1 MALVLWLIRR
11 ILRSDLGTSFRA
23 VQNDEVAA
31 ASMGIP
37 VIRVRVA
44 AFVIT
49 GAMAGLAGSLYG
61 HYLLLITPHILS
73 LDLMFLVLAMT
84 VIGGIGTFIGPIVG
98 ALFLEALSEYIRRYG
113 EFHVLIFGLVALV
126 VARFAPEGLVG
137 LLSRWLR
144 RSIGEGLMSLL
155 RVESLNKRFGG
166 LLAVSQ
172 ASFEVK
178 EGEIVGLIGPNGAGK
193 TTLFN
198 LITGAI
204 TADSGRITFDGQD
217 LKGLS
222 SYQICRAGIART
234 FQVPRPFAK
243 MTCSENVLVALIG
256 RNISVPQPERPGTI
270 REMLELVGLAGKER
284 VLSADLNLIDTKRLE
299 VARALA
305 TGPRLILLDEVLG
318 GLSSLEMS
326 QALDLIRA
334 IRDRFGVTV
343 LWIEHVMG
351 AIMSL
356 SERVL
361 VLNQGRLICEG
372 APAEVT
378 RDKRVIE
385 AYLGE
390 PDAQD

>member
-1 MALVLWLIRR
+1 
-11 ILRSDLGTSFRA
+11 
-23 VQNDEVAA
+23 
-31 ASMGIP
+31 
-37 VIRVRVA
+37 
-44 AFVIT
+44 
-49 GAMAGLAGSLYG
+49 
-61 HYLLLITPHILS
+61 
-73 LDLMFLVLAMT
+73 
-84 VIGGIGTFIGPIVG
+84 
-98 ALFLEALSEYIRRYG
+98 
-113 EFHVLIFGLVALV
+113 
-126 VARFAPEGLVG
+126 
-137 LLSRWLR
+137 
-144 RSIGEGLMSLL
+144 MSLL
-155 RVESLNKRFGG
+155 KVQSLSKQFGG

-172 ASFEVK
+172 ASFGVK

-198 LITGAI
+198 LITGAV
-204 TADSGRITFDGQD
+204 TADSGGIAFDGRN

-222 SYQICRAGIART
+222 SNQICRAGIART

-256 RNISVPQPERPGTI
+256 RNISVSQSERLRTI

-326 QALDLIRA
+326 QALDLIRT
-334 IRDRFGVTV
+334 IRDRLSVTV

-372 APAEVT
+372 TPAEVT

>member
-1 MALVLWLIRR
+1 
-11 ILRSDLGTSFRA
+11 
-23 VQNDEVAA
+23 
-31 ASMGIP
+31 
-37 VIRVRVA
+37 
-44 AFVIT
+44 
-49 GAMAGLAGSLYG
+49 
-61 HYLLLITPHILS
+61 
-73 LDLMFLVLAMT
+73 
-84 VIGGIGTFIGPIVG
+84 
-98 ALFLEALSEYIRRYG
+98 
-113 EFHVLIFGLVALV
+113 
-126 VARFAPEGLVG
+126 
-137 LLSRWLR
+137 
-144 RSIGEGLMSLL
+144 MSLL

-243 MTCSENVLVALIG
+243 MTCGENVLVALIG
-256 RNISVPQPERPGTI
+256 RNISVPEPDRPGTI

-318 GLSSLEMS
+318 GLSSMEMS

-334 IRDRFGVTV
+334 IRDRFGITV

-361 VLNQGRLICEG
+361 VLNQGGLICEG
-372 APAEVT
+372 APAEVI

>member
-1 MALVLWLIRR
+1 
-11 ILRSDLGTSFRA
+11 
-23 VQNDEVAA
+23 
-31 ASMGIP
+31 
-37 VIRVRVA
+37 
-44 AFVIT
+44 
-49 GAMAGLAGSLYG
+49 
-61 HYLLLITPHILS
+61 
-73 LDLMFLVLAMT
+73 
-84 VIGGIGTFIGPIVG
+84 
-98 ALFLEALSEYIRRYG
+98 
-113 EFHVLIFGLVALV
+113 
-126 VARFAPEGLVG
+126 
-137 LLSRWLR
+137 
-144 RSIGEGLMSLL
+144 MSLL
-155 RVESLNKRFGG
+155 RVENLDKRFGG

-178 EGEIVGLIGPNGAGK
+178 KGEIVGLIGPNGAGK

-204 TADSGRITFDGQD
+204 TPDSGRVSFNGQD

-256 RNISVPQPERPGTI
+256 RNISVPQSERPGTI
-270 REMLELVGLAGKER
+270 GEMLELVGLAGKER

-318 GLSSLEMS
+318 GLSSMEMS

-356 SERVL
+356 SESVL
-361 VLNQGRLICEG
+361 VLNQGRLICQG

>member
-1 MALVLWLIRR
+1 
-11 ILRSDLGTSFRA
+11 
-23 VQNDEVAA
+23 
-31 ASMGIP
+31 
-37 VIRVRVA
+37 
-44 AFVIT
+44 
-49 GAMAGLAGSLYG
+49 
-61 HYLLLITPHILS
+61 
-73 LDLMFLVLAMT
+73 
-84 VIGGIGTFIGPIVG
+84 
-98 ALFLEALSEYIRRYG
+98 
-113 EFHVLIFGLVALV
+113 
-126 VARFAPEGLVG
+126 
-137 LLSRWLR
+137 
-144 RSIGEGLMSLL
+144 MSLL
-155 RVESLNKRFGG
+155 KVESLSKRFGG
-166 LLAVSQ
+166 LMAVAQ

-204 TADSGRITFDGQD
+204 TADSGRVTFGGQD
-217 LKGLS
+217 LNGLS
-222 SYQICRAGIART
+222 AYRICRAGIART

-243 MTCSENVLVALIG
+243 MTSSENVLVALIG
-256 RNISVPQPERPGTI
+256 RNNSVPQPERRGTI
-270 REMLELVGLAGKER
+270 LEMLRLVGLAGKEH

-372 APAEVT
+372 TPAEVT
-378 RDKRVIE
+378 RDRRVIE

-390 PDAQD
+390 PNAQD

>member
-1 MALVLWLIRR
+1 
-11 ILRSDLGTSFRA
+11 
-23 VQNDEVAA
+23 
-31 ASMGIP
+31 
-37 VIRVRVA
+37 
-44 AFVIT
+44 
-49 GAMAGLAGSLYG
+49 MAG
-61 HYLLLITPHILS
+61 
-73 LDLMFLVLAMT
+73 
-84 VIGGIGTFIGPIVG
+84 
-98 ALFLEALSEYIRRYG
+98 RQ
-113 EFHVLIFGLVALV
+113 
-126 VARFAPEGLVG
+126 
-137 LLSRWLR
+137 
-144 RSIGEGLMSLL
+144 IGEGLMSLL

-166 LLAVSQ
+166 LMAVSQ

-204 TADSGRITFDGQD
+204 TPDSGSVTFNGQD

-256 RNISVPQPERPGTI
+256 RNTSVPQPERPGTI

-318 GLSSLEMS
+318 GLSSMEMS

-356 SERVL
+356 SESVL

-372 APAEVT
+372 APDAVT

>member
-1 MALVLWLIRR
+1 
-11 ILRSDLGTSFRA
+11 
-23 VQNDEVAA
+23 
-31 ASMGIP
+31 
-37 VIRVRVA
+37 
-44 AFVIT
+44 
-49 GAMAGLAGSLYG
+49 
-61 HYLLLITPHILS
+61 
-73 LDLMFLVLAMT
+73 
-84 VIGGIGTFIGPIVG
+84 
-98 ALFLEALSEYIRRYG
+98 
-113 EFHVLIFGLVALV
+113 
-126 VARFAPEGLVG
+126 
-137 LLSRWLR
+137 
-144 RSIGEGLMSLL
+144 MSLL
-155 RVESLNKRFGG
+155 KVESLSKRFGG
-166 LLAVSQ
+166 LMAVAQ

-204 TADSGRITFDGQD
+204 TADSGRVTFDGQD
-217 LKGLS
+217 LNGLS
-222 SYQICRAGIART
+222 AYRICRAGIART

-256 RNISVPQPERPGTI
+256 RNNSVPQSERRGTI
-270 REMLELVGLAGKER
+270 LEMLRLVGLAGKEH

-334 IRDRFGVTV
+334 IRDRFGITV

-372 APAEVT
+372 TPAEVT
-378 RDKRVIE
+378 RDRRVIE

-390 PDAQD
+390 PNAQD

>member
-1 MALVLWLIRR
+1 
-11 ILRSDLGTSFRA
+11 
-23 VQNDEVAA
+23 
-31 ASMGIP
+31 
-37 VIRVRVA
+37 
-44 AFVIT
+44 
-49 GAMAGLAGSLYG
+49 
-61 HYLLLITPHILS
+61 
-73 LDLMFLVLAMT
+73 
-84 VIGGIGTFIGPIVG
+84 
-98 ALFLEALSEYIRRYG
+98 
-113 EFHVLIFGLVALV
+113 
-126 VARFAPEGLVG
+126 
-137 LLSRWLR
+137 
-144 RSIGEGLMSLL
+144 MSLL
-155 RVESLNKRFGG
+155 KVESLSKRFGG
-166 LLAVSQ
+166 LMAVSQ
-172 ASFEVK
+172 ASFKVK

-204 TADSGRITFDGQD
+204 TADSGRVTFEGQD
-217 LKGLS
+217 LNGLS
-222 SYQICRAGIART
+222 SYRICRAGIART

-243 MTCSENVLVALIG
+243 MTCGENVLVALIG
-256 RNISVPQPERPGTI
+256 RNISVPQPERRGAI
-270 REMLELVGLAGKER
+270 LEMLRLVGLAGKEH

-334 IRDRFGVTV
+334 IRHRFGVTI

-361 VLNQGRLICEG
+361 VVDQGRLICEG
-372 APAEVT
+372 PPAEVT
-378 RDKRVIE
+378 RDRRVIE

>member
-1 MALVLWLIRR
+1 MAGRR
-11 ILRSDLGTSFRA
+11 I
-23 VQNDEVAA
+23 
-31 ASMGIP
+31 
-37 VIRVRVA
+37 
-44 AFVIT
+44 
-49 GAMAGLAGSLYG
+49 
-61 HYLLLITPHILS
+61 
-73 LDLMFLVLAMT
+73 
-84 VIGGIGTFIGPIVG
+84 
-98 ALFLEALSEYIRRYG
+98 G
-113 EFHVLIFGLVALV
+113 EDV
-126 VARFAPEGLVG
+126 
-137 LLSRWLR
+137 
-144 RSIGEGLMSLL
+144 MSLL

-172 ASFEVK
+172 VTFEVQ

-204 TADSGRITFDGQD
+204 TPDSGRVTFNGQD

-222 SYQICRAGIART
+222 TYQICRAGIART
-234 FQVPRPFAK
+234 FQVPRPFPK

-256 RNISVPQPERPGTI
+256 RNIPVPQPERPRTI

-284 VLSADLNLIDTKRLE
+284 VLSGDLNLIDTKRLE

-361 VLNQGRLICEG
+361 VLNRGRLICEG
-372 APAEVT
+372 PPAGIT

>member
-1 MALVLWLIRR
+1 
-11 ILRSDLGTSFRA
+11 
-23 VQNDEVAA
+23 
-31 ASMGIP
+31 
-37 VIRVRVA
+37 
-44 AFVIT
+44 
-49 GAMAGLAGSLYG
+49 
-61 HYLLLITPHILS
+61 
-73 LDLMFLVLAMT
+73 
-84 VIGGIGTFIGPIVG
+84 
-98 ALFLEALSEYIRRYG
+98 
-113 EFHVLIFGLVALV
+113 
-126 VARFAPEGLVG
+126 
-137 LLSRWLR
+137 
-144 RSIGEGLMSLL
+144 MSLL
-155 RVESLNKRFGG
+155 KVESLSKRFGG
-166 LLAVSQ
+166 LMAVAQ

-178 EGEIVGLIGPNGAGK
+178 EGKIVGLIGPNGAGK

-204 TADSGRITFDGQD
+204 TADSGRVTFDGQD
-217 LKGLS
+217 LNGLS
-222 SYQICRAGIART
+222 AYRICRAGIART

-243 MTCSENVLVALIG
+243 MTCGENVLVALIG
-256 RNISVPQPERPGTI
+256 RNNSVPQPERRETI
-270 REMLELVGLAGKER
+270 LEMLRLVGLAGKEH

-372 APAEVT
+372 TPAEVT
-378 RDKRVIE
+378 RDRRVIE

>member
-1 MALVLWLIRR
+1 
-11 ILRSDLGTSFRA
+11 
-23 VQNDEVAA
+23 
-31 ASMGIP
+31 
-37 VIRVRVA
+37 
-44 AFVIT
+44 
-49 GAMAGLAGSLYG
+49 
-61 HYLLLITPHILS
+61 
-73 LDLMFLVLAMT
+73 
-84 VIGGIGTFIGPIVG
+84 
-98 ALFLEALSEYIRRYG
+98 
-113 EFHVLIFGLVALV
+113 
-126 VARFAPEGLVG
+126 
-137 LLSRWLR
+137 
-144 RSIGEGLMSLL
+144 MSLL

-172 ASFEVK
+172 ASFEVR

-204 TADSGRITFDGQD
+204 TADSGRIKFDGQD

-243 MTCSENVLVALIG
+243 MTCGENVLVALIG
-256 RNISVPQPERPGTI
+256 RNISVPEPDRPGTI

-318 GLSSLEMS
+318 GLSSMEMS

-334 IRDRFGVTV
+334 IRDRFGITV

-361 VLNQGRLICEG
+361 VLNQGGLICEG
-372 APAEVT
+372 APAEVI